1 MARHLNNSVN
11 DKNEAVD
18 EDISDVIKGV
28 TLLASAEQPE
38 HARLRGQPGVP
49 SC

>member
-1 MARHLNNSVN
+1 MN
-11 DKNEAVD
+11 DTNEAVD

-28 TLLASAEQPE
+28 TPLASAEQPE
-38 HARLRGQPGVP
+38 HARLRGQPRVH